1 MALPEAKSFSRVR
14 ALTPN
19 ADENGILTLIVPL
32 ALSTGTPTRWSPSRI
47 VSTQPV
53 GTILV
58 GQAVSNGKIAFVSDR
73 DGNNEIYTMNP
84 DGTGVTRLTFDTVVS
99 HNDLSPAWSPDGTKI
114 AFASDRD
121 GNYEI
126 YTMNADDSGPTRL
139 TSNLADDA
147 SPTWSHDGT
156 KIAFVR
162 YLVGGNYEIYDLD
175 ADLCHECTGTGPTNL
190 SQSAS
195 ADLEP
200 AWSPDG
206 TKIAFASNRD

>member
-126 YTMNADDSGPTRL
+126 YTMNADGSGPTRL
-139 TSNLADDA
+139 TIS
-147 SPTWSHDGT
+147 
-156 KIAFVR
+156 VR
-162 YLVGGNYEIYDLD
+162 SDL
-175 ADLCHECTGTGPTNL
+175 N
-190 SQSAS
+190 
-195 ADLEP
+195 P

-206 TKIAFASNRD
+206 TKIAFSTNRDGNYDIYVMNVDGSGQTRL